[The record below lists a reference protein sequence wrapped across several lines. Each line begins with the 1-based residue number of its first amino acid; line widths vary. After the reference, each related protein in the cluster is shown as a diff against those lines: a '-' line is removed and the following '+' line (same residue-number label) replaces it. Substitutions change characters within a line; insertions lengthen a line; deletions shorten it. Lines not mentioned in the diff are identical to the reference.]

1 MKNKKYWLLI
11 SGLVLFFLLV
21 TVLVIF
27 DKTTLFDRSM
37 YELIRSVE
45 CEFFDKYFVFIT
57 KFGNILTVI
66 FMVILLSLIFRNKH
80 SFMFMVLT
88 VNSAVTNVVVK
99 HIIQRPRPD
108 VLKLITQGG
117 YSYPSGHSMI
127 AVSLYGYLLYLAF
140 TKIKNKFLKWFFSI
154 LLIVLILSIGI
165 SRIYVGVHYASDVI
179 AGFIFALIE
188 LLLLVNFSS
197 KRFRG
202 N

>member
-1 MKNKKYWLLI
+1 MEKRKVILVSGLLI
-11 SGLVLFFLLV
+11 FFVVLTILVVLGVTKGFDDSVYSLVRSLESG
-21 TVLVIF
+21 
-27 DKTTLFDRSM
+27 
-37 YELIRSVE
+37 
-45 CEFFDKYFVFIT
+45 FFDKYF
-57 KFGNILTVI
+57 LTVTKLGNESVVIILAFII
-66 FMVILLSLIFRNKH
+66 FLLVRRNDKLLVLLTCLLSVISNQLI
-80 SFMFMVLT
+80 
-88 VNSAVTNVVVK
+88 K
-99 HIIQRPRPD
+99 HIIMRDRPSVYRMI
-108 VLKLITQGG
+108 KQGG
-117 YSYPSGHSMI
+117 FSYPSGHSMI